1 MITYQ
6 AHEISSHILTPEGAQ
21 IALEGSHEARVW
33 AALPTKGVGTPLT
46 PQQLKKRVG
55 DDAAKVGQGRAF
67 KNGWISKEGDGL
79 VRLVS
84 TLSWLV
90 HFSHAHTLRW
100 AGHHRTRYHSVRS
113 TRSRLDWNTQSR
125 R

>member
-6 AHEISSHILTPEGAQ
+6 AHEISSHMLTPEGAQ

-79 VRLVS
+79 VRLVNTFILAHS
-84 TLSWLV
+84 
-90 HFSHAHTLRW
+90 FFACSHSW
-100 AGHHRTRYHSVRS
+100 AGHHRTRYHSVRF